1 MMLPMMGFAFM
12 LIVVGGLASLV
23 AAADARHARLAVYV
37 GPIALFA
44 GLGALFLS
52 LGLPVF
58 CEQVL
63 RLRVLTSI
71 SFFGGYAIGTIAGT
85 SLGLRRAVALRRRSA
100 GLL

>member
-1 MMLPMMGFAFM
+1 MMMPMMGFVFM

-23 AAADARHARLAVYV
+23 AADARHARLAVYV
-37 GPIALFA
+37 GPIALFG

-63 RLRVLTSI
+63 RLRALTGI
-71 SFFGGYAIGTIAGT
+71 SFFGGYAIGVIAGT
-85 SLGLRRAVALRRRSA
+85 ALGFHRAVALRRRSA